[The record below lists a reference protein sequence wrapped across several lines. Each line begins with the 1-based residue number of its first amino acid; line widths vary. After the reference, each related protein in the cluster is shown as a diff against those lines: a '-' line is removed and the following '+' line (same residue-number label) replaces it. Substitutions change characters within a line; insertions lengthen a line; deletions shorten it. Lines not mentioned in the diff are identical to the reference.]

1 MDKEQKIKEE
11 IERLKNHTL
20 NIQKTTNGLITSVG
34 RGRVEA
40 FNDILKFIDS
50 LPEEPINFPHER
62 NIVEKVFGAG
72 NLESWEYEEAKKL
85 VLLAKEELLKDLE
98 LNKESSSE
106 DLAKEISKW
115 RNHYIS
121 VLDNN
126 LRIDLRDI
134 EVIANHFAEWQ
145 LSQMKE
151 ILRTEYEKG
160 RFDMRE
166 EMMKDALDGCVTL
179 IVKSDTSSRNLFIS
193 TQQLYKELQ
202 KYDDGDKVKIIIFKP
217 EQQ

>member
-151 ILRTEYEKG
+151 NLRTEYEKG

-166 EMMKDALDGCVTL
+166 EMIKDAISCNVDWYDGFRLDY
-179 IVKSDTSSRNLFIS
+179 
-193 TQQLYKELQ
+193 TQEQQ
-202 KYDDGDKVKIIIFKP
+202 DDILLKLGADVGDKVKIIIVKE